1 MFDYDNVTLTL
12 AADQAPP
19 EGEAVGVRDTN
30 TKIEQPDNKE
40 ENTNTGGGSFGG
52 QLIFMLL
59 GLMVL
64 MFIMTSFSQKKE
76 KRRRAEM
83 LESLK
88 KNDKVVT
95 IGGVIGTVVEVKATE
110 ITLKVD
116 ESSNTRMRFSRSSIQ
131 GVITDD
137 GDTTE

>member
-12 AADQAPP
+12 AQEDVAPSTPTANEGADGGPTGNGPAT
-19 EGEAVGVRDTN
+19 GR
-30 TKIEQPDNKE
+30 
-40 ENTNTGGGSFGG
+40 ENSPGGIGSGF
-52 QLIFMLL
+52 IFMLL

-64 MFIMTSFSQKKE
+64 MFIMTGFSQKKE

-83 LESLK
+83 LESLQ

-95 IGGVIGTVVEVKATE
+95 VGGVIGTVVEVKPSE

-116 ESSNTRMRFSRSSIQ
+116 ESSNTRMRFSRTAIQ
-131 GVITDD
+131 GVVTDD
-137 GDTTE
+137 EAPE